1 MKTTNLFKELKNI
14 LNEAQIE
21 EFEAEAKLIL
31 RLAGNIITEDIV
43 LDREIEGNLAKE
55 LIKLAEKR
63 AKTKAPIQHI
73 IGKCEFMNLI
83 FNVDENTLIPR
94 DETEFL
100 VLEAEKIISK
110 LNDCEKVKILD
121 IGTGTGIIPI
131 TLAHKFQKKVEI
143 LGVDISIKALTVA
156 IENAQRYLESNI
168 AIFRKSDLF
177 SNIKEKFDII
187 ISNPPYIPKK
197 MKGELQSEVSLFEP
211 ESALFTDDDKGIEF
225 YEKIITEGK
234 NFLKKDG
241 FMLFELGAGQSEDV
255 KELFRANGYKNIEI
269 TPDLAGIERVIKA
282 EL

>member
-1 MKTTNLFKELKNI
+1 MKTTNLFKEIKNI

-31 RLAGNIITEDIV
+31 RLEGNIKAEDIA
-43 LDREIEGNLAKE
+43 LDKEIEDELSEKLVQYAK
-55 LIKLAEKR
+55 KR
-63 AKTKAPIQHI
+63 AETKAPIQYI
-73 IGKCEFMNLI
+73 LQKCEFMNLI

-100 VLEAEKIISK
+100 VCEAEKIINK
-110 LNDCEKVKILD
+110 LDKGEKIKILD

-156 IENAQRYLESNI
+156 IENAQKYLDSNI

-177 SNIKEKFDII
+177 SNIKEKFDVI

-197 MKGELQSEVSLFEP
+197 MKGELQREVSDFEP
-211 ESALFTDDDKGIEF
+211 ESALFTNDDKGIEF
-225 YEKIITEGK
+225 YEKIIIEGK
-234 NFLKKDG
+234 NFLKKG
-241 FMLFELGAGQSEDV
+241 GYMLFELGAGQGGYV
-255 KELFRANGYKNIEI
+255 KELFKENGYKNIE
-269 TPDLAGIERVIKA
+269 TTLDLAGIERVIKA